1 MIRLGTCHPYR
12 PHALFKVKNRP
23 GNEVPLMSHADQLLK
38 IHGLDFSYSGTS
50 FRLCLEEF
58 GLDTGRTMALI
69 GRSGCG
75 KSTLLDLACGIRTP
89 QKGTVEFEGRD
100 LAGIG
105 DEARRLLR
113 LDSVG
118 LVFQEFRLLDYLTVL
133 DSILLPIRLSGRPVT
148 SEIRERAHELARR
161 AGIQDLLKRR
171 PQRLSQG
178 ERQRAAICRALIGT
192 PRLVLAD
199 EPTGNLDPATAES
212 VLDLLFEQVAEA
224 EAALLV
230 ITHDHEILP
239 RFDEVFD
246 LSERN
251 LAGTKTK
258 AGAR

>member
-1 MIRLGTCHPYR
+1 
-12 PHALFKVKNRP
+12 
-23 GNEVPLMSHADQLLK
+23 MSHSDQLLT
-38 IHGLDFSYSGTS
+38 IRDLEFGYPGTS
-50 FRLCLEEF
+50 FRLKLDEF
-58 GLDTGRTMALI
+58 GLQSGRTMALI

-89 QKGTVEFEGRD
+89 QSGAVRFDGRD
-100 LAGIG
+100 LAEIG
-105 DEARRLLR
+105 DESRRLLR

-148 SEIRERAHELARR
+148 SDIRERAHELARR
-161 AGIQDLLKRR
+161 AGIQALLKRR

-178 ERQRAAICRALIGT
+178 ERQRAAICRALIGK

-224 EAALLV
+224 GAALLV

-251 LAGTKTK
+251 LAATRSEGEV
-258 AGAR
+258 R